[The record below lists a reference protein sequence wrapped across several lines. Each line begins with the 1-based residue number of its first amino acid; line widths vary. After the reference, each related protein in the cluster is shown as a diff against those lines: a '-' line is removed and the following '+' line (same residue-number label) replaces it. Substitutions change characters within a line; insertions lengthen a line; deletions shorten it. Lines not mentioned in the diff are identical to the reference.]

1 MALKWQSA
9 PEGLT
14 DKQQKSEFLG
24 SEEQQSVDRAL
35 KNSMKH
41 ALQYMQ
47 LCPADIS
54 PINTRGKFMLVKIEP
69 VFDIK
74 II

>member
-1 MALKWQSA
+1 MPLKA
-9 PEGLT
+9 
-14 DKQQKSEFLG
+14 DKQQKKEFLG

-47 LCPADIS
+47 LCAADIS
-54 PINTRGKFMLVKIEP
+54 PINTREKFMLLKMEP

-74 II
+74 IL